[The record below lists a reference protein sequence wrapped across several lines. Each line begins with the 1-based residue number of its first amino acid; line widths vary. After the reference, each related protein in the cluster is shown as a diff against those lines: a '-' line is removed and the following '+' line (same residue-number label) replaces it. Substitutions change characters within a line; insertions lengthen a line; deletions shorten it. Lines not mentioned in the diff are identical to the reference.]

1 MSQTLPIDRLTIEI
15 NSQTSVSYYV
25 GGNKQDKPVV
35 LLHGGGTDHAL
46 LSWRET
52 ISALTKAGYYV
63 VAPDH
68 PGYGNSPLPDY
79 PVTMKNL
86 TTYFARFVAQLEL
99 ERPSVVGVSMGGAI
113 ALAYALREPRNVS
126 TLVLV
131 GSYGFQDNSPWH
143 TLAYYLV
150 RTPGLTA
157 VSNKLIQSN
166 RWLLKQTVKQ
176 IIRNPEALTLELLND
191 VKGALRNEA
200 SQKAFGQF
208 QKDEIQRRHN
218 RTNFTERLHELDI
231 PTLIVHGSKDIGVPL
246 AAAERAASRLP
257 NARIVVFKD
266 AGHWTQR
273 DQAERFNALLL
284 EFLDSN
290 L

>member
-1 MSQTLPIDRLTIEI
+1 MSQNLPIDRLTLETD
-15 NSQTSVSYYV
+15 SQTSVSYYV
-25 GGNKQDKPVV
+25 GGNKQGKPVV

-52 ISALTKAGYYV
+52 ISALTEAGYYV
-63 VAPDH
+63 LAPDH

-86 TTYFARFVAQLEL
+86 TTYFARFVARLEL
-99 ERPSVVGVSMGGAI
+99 ERPSIVGVSMGGAI

-126 TLVLV
+126 NLVLV

-157 VSNKLIQSN
+157 VSNRLIQSN

-191 VKGALRNEA
+191 VKGALKNEA
-200 SQKAFGQF
+200 SQKAFSQF

-218 RTNFTERLHELDI
+218 RTNFTQRLHEI
-231 PTLIVHGSKDIGVPL
+231 EVPTLIVHGSKDIGVPL
-246 AAAERAASRLP
+246 AAAERATSRLP
-257 NARIVVFKD
+257 NARLVVFED

-284 EFLDSN
+284 EFLNGN